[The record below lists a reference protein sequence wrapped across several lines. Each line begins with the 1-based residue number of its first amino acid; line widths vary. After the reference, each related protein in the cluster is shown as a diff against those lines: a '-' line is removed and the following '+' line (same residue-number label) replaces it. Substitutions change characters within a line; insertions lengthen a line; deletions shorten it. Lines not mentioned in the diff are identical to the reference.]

1 VLNKFQLGLGIDMEL
16 ENMKDKDRQEKLL
29 DIQNFL
35 EDVAKSV
42 KDGKPDSL
50 LAYIGRKIG
59 NRLHKKVGLLI
70 D

>member
-1 VLNKFQLGLGIDMEL
+1 VLNKIQLGLGVDIEL
-16 ENMKDKDRQEKLL
+16 MNDKDREEKLL

-59 NRLHKKVGLLI
+59 NRLHKKVGLLM

>member
-1 VLNKFQLGLGIDMEL
+1 VLNKIQLGLGVDIEL
-16 ENMKDKDRQEKLL
+16 MNDKDREEKLL

-59 NRLHKKVGLLI
+59 NRLHKKVGLLMN
-70 D
+70 

>member
-1 VLNKFQLGLGIDMEL
+1 MLNKIQLGLGVDIEL
-16 ENMKDKDRQEKLL
+16 MNDKDREEKLL

-59 NRLHKKVGLLI
+59 NRLHKKVGLLMN
-70 D
+70 

>member
-1 VLNKFQLGLGIDMEL
+1 MLNKIQLGLGVDIEL
-16 ENMKDKDRQEKLL
+16 MNDKDREEKLL

-59 NRLHKKVGLLI
+59 NRLHKKVGLLM

>member
-1 VLNKFQLGLGIDMEL
+1 VLNKIQLGLGIDIEL
-16 ENMKDKDRQEKLL
+16 MNDKDREEKLL

-59 NRLHKKVGLLI
+59 NRLHKKVGLLM